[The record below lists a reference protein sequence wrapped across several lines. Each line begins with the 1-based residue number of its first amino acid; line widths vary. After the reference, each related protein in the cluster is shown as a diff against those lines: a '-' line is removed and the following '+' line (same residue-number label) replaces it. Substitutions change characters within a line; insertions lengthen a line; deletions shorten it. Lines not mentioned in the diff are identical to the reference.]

1 MLMKC
6 SMRLLTLACAAML
19 LLNPARSL
27 AQGVS
32 ADKYFPEGTD
42 TVIQLN
48 LNQLMGSSLLAKG
61 IPLVVKKY
69 GEDVM
74 SMMANFVPDDNV
86 KKMMQD
92 MAPELKNHVTEEAVT
107 KVMEAGKEAVRNFTV
122 AINTK
127 EEVNGVPQLMIC
139 LGIPAV
145 NAAMVEQFVPMMQGS
160 GQMEVKTEEI
170 GGVTVFEMKPNTAP
184 MAFYMAVPEDG
195 MMVMSISK
203 DTLTKSIKNKGK
215 NNVDPQFKALLGQRK
230 NSYTLFAAGLAP
242 KNKADEFKHFVAN
255 LTVDKDVKGEVNVEC
270 LDADK
275 AKEKAKEANEGFEG
289 AVSTI
294 MGFADDHPELKPLS
308 NSLKKVK
315 AEVSGSTVKMNLS
328 IVGDD
333 LLKAMKDAK

>member
-48 LNQLMGSSLLAKG
+48 LNQLMGSRLLAKG

-69 GEDVM
+69 GENVM

-92 MAPELKNHVTEEAVT
+92 MAPELKNHVTEEAVSRA
-107 KVMEAGKEAVRNFTV
+107 MEAGKEAVRDFTV
-122 AINTK
+122 AINSK
-127 EEVNGVPQLMIC
+127 EEINGIPQLTIC
-139 LGIPAV
+139 MGIPAV

-160 GQMEVKTEEI
+160 GQIEVKSEEI

-203 DTLTKSIKNKGK
+203 DTLTKTIKNKGK
-215 NNVDPQFKALLGQRK
+215 NNVNPEFKALLAQRK

-242 KNKADEFKHFVAN
+242 KNRPGEKHFVAT
-255 LTVDKDVKGEVNVEC
+255 LTVDKDINGNVNVEC
-270 LDADK
+270 EDADK
-275 AKEKAKEANEGFEG
+275 AKEKAKEANEHFEG
-289 AVSTI
+289 AVSSI
-294 MGFADDHPELKPLS
+294 KDFADDHPELKPLS
-308 NSLKKVK
+308 ESLKKVK
-315 AEVSGSTVKMNLS
+315 AEVTGSSIKMNLS
-328 IVGDD
+328 VNGDD
-333 LLKAMKDAK
+333 LIKAMKDAK